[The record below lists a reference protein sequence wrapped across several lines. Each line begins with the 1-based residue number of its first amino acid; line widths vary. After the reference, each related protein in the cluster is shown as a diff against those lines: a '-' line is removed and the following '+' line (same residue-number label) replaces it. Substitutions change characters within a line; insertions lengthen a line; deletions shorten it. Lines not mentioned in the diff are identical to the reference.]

1 MSKKCV
7 DSSCGAPNPSSRD
20 TCYHCGGPLEEVKK
34 APPLKVI
41 LPVAVVL
48 MVIIAGAAL
57 KPIIARSRVPDT
69 GPIKVSA
76 SDLCADYWENESAA
90 YDKYEITGGSG
101 VIVTGRVIR
110 VVKNVVLDEYTLSV
124 FSVFSVLIDGSN
136 GMQVRCDFVSD
147 DTLKSL
153 KAGQKVR
160 IWGYCCGFNNYMKE
174 KVVVIEN
181 CKLQK

>member
-1 MSKKCV
+1 LSKKCAA
-7 DSSCGAPNPSSRD
+7 SSCGAPNPSSRD

-41 LPVAVVL
+41 LPVAFIL
-48 MVIIAGAAL
+48 IVIIAGAAL
-57 KPIIARSRVPDT
+57 KPIIARSRVPNT

-76 SDLCADYWENESAA
+76 SDLCADYWENEVVA
-90 YDKYEITGGSG
+90 YDKYELTCGSG

-110 VVKNVVLDEYTLSV
+110 VVKNEVWEDYTQSV
-124 FSVFSVLIDGSN
+124 FIDGSN
-136 GMQVRCDFVSD
+136 GMQVRCDFVID
-147 DTLKSL
+147 DALKSL

-160 IWGYCCGFNNYMKE
+160 ILGDCRGFDYMRK